1 MFLWTVRMQFS
12 QSRRKNFL
20 TQCWWISAQC
30 PKMIADFFR
39 EFFFPYAPVDLWTAV
54 LTTLSKRLWQKADFF
69 RSTSETD
76 KKTPK
81 KIFSLNGSFR
91 HVEHS
96 SNNPTERILDKKPKM
111 LRSVSEKDWK
121 DEIFSGKFF
130 SSKCSSGR
138 VKRKFDNTVQS
149 LSRKNQKNFAQ
160 ALKCPKKF
168 SKKTT
173 PQIVPMDT

>member
-12 QSRRKNFL
+12 RSRRKNFL

-39 EFFFPYAPVDLWTAV
+39 ENFFPYAPVDLWTAV
-54 LTTLSKRLWQKADFF
+54 LTTLSKRLWQSADFF

-96 SNNPTERILDKKPKM
+96 SNNPTEKILDKKPKM
-111 LRSVSEKDWK
+111 FRSVSEKDWK
-121 DEIFSGKFF
+121 DEIYSGKFF

-138 VKRKFDNTVQS
+138 VKRKFDNTVQN
-149 LSRKNQKNFAQ
+149 LSRKKQKNFAQ